1 MSPREVAELLGA
13 CEHTVYRMFR
23 RGELAGYRVGRKI
36 RFLRSTVEAHMNGAQ
51 R

>member
-1 MSPREVAELLGA
+1 MSPREAAEMLGA
-13 CEHTVYRMFR
+13 SDDTVYRMFR

-36 RFLRSTVEAHMNGAQ
+36 RFLRSTVEAHMNGA